1 MLQKGI
7 KLNFWILVLK
17 WKNLVFFYYN
27 IDAIKLI
34 DEGAFELMPEN
45 QLLYIISFGLNYIQ

>member
-34 DEGAFELMPEN
+34 DEGAFDLMPEN
-45 QLLYIISFGLNYIQ
+45 

>member
-34 DEGAFELMPEN
+34 DEGAFDLMPEN
-45 QLLYIISFGLNYIQ
+45 QLLHIISFGLNYIQ